1 MSKPD
6 AASPREDNARAL
18 ATGFISALSAVIGR
32 RSSALGLAVSQ
43 MTTWPGSRTQMNAA
57 LSIVTV
63 VKLMALAATPS
74 AGSCEQRRV
83 SVQRETRQEIGWARR
98 RSGWARARRF
108 APPRLRHRPPSMR
121 RPPRNPFWPAW
132 KPGWKRIAKL

>member
-74 AGSCEQRRV
+74 AGSCRAKEGERPAGDTPRDRVGAEAQRV
-83 SVQRETRQEIGWARR
+83 G
-98 RSGWARARRF
+98 ARAAGLNGTCARGLAGRLARF
-108 APPRLRHRPPSMR
+108 ARCVRS
-121 RPPRNPFWPAW
+121 
-132 KPGWKRIAKL
+132 KLTVSARASAIL